1 MRKFV
6 VTISRE
12 YGTGGHDIGKR
23 LASLL
28 NVPFYD
34 REVVEL
40 TAQKYALDQARLLEM
55 EEKSKMPQPFG
66 RGGGLGAFADSDDRL
81 FILQSQTVIE
91 LAQTPCVIVGRC
103 ADFILRDHPERYSF
117 FLYSGLKQRMAH
129 IEKSSALYL
138 PGDPAKSATKMD
150 RRRAAYYKYHT
161 GQEWG
166 RPSNYHLCVDTGM
179 LGPKAADLLAEFVR
193 LRGSL
198 KGGDEA

>member
-1 MRKFV
+1 MRDFV

-28 NVPFYD
+28 DVPFYD

-40 TAQKYALDQARLLEM
+40 TAQKYTLDENRLHEM
-55 EEKSKMPQPFG
+55 EEQSRMPQPFG

-91 LAQTPCVIVGRC
+91 LAKEPCVIVGRC
-103 ADFILRDHPERYSF
+103 ADFVLRDHPGRCSF
-117 FLYSGLKQRMAH
+117 FLYSGVKQRMVHVAQH
-129 IEKSSALYL
+129 SASYL
-138 PGDPAKSATKMD
+138 SGDPAQTVAKMD

-166 RPSNYHLCVDTGM
+166 RPSNYSLCIDTAL
-179 LGPKAADLLAEFVR
+179 LGPRTAELLAGFVQ
-193 LRGSL
+193 LRGNL
-198 KGGDEA
+198 EGGAAV